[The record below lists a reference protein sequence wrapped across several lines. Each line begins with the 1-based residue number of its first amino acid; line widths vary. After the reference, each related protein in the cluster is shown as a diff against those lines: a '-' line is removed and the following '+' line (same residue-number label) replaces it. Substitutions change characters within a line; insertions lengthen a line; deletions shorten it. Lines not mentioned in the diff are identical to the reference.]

1 MKSMLANSRHLPK
14 HQGFILYN
22 ALSFQAVWWSS
33 VLWLNLSLLL
43 TIPLL
48 LLHFILLSSS
58 GKGQYRQVDLRL
70 MLKVAALGIGIDTVL
85 SVLGLF
91 EFPALPWWLG
101 CLWLHFGLS
110 LNHSLAFMRP
120 LPLILQ
126 ALLGGIFGTLS
137 YVAGAQFN
145 AVILPCGNVISAV
158 VLFFVWL
165 VLLPFLI
172 QLANPYGFN
181 RSTKARTF
189 TVFNF
194 SSLSLLALGLLI
206 APLKPLEAKTSNFE
220 NINIELNDAADVTQ
234 TFQEVGRGEMD
245 WLWFSLYKARLMTVN
260 GRYQQ
265 GQYPLLLDI
274 EYYRDIESE
283 DLLEATKDQW
293 QHLAFAENDIQR
305 WFSLLTATWPDVKQG
320 DHLSFKVMD
329 GQTSQFFFNHQ
340 PLEIIQDADFA
351 EAFLAIWL
359 SKDTSRPSLRAQ
371 LLGEKPCDC

>member
-1 MKSMLANSRHLPK
+1 MKSMLANSRVPFK

-33 VLWLNLSLLL
+33 VLWLNTSLLL

-48 LLHFILLSSS
+48 LFHFILLASL
-58 GKGQYRQVDLRL
+58 GKHEYRKVDLLL

-85 SVLGLF
+85 AVLGLF
-91 EFPALPWWLG
+91 EFALFPWWLG
-101 CLWLHFGLS
+101 CLWLHFALT

-120 LPLILQ
+120 LPLIFQ
-126 ALLGGIFGTLS
+126 ALLGGIFGGLS
-137 YVAGAQFN
+137 YLAGVEFN
-145 AVILPCGNVISAV
+145 AVNLPYGNVISGF

-181 RSTKARTF
+181 RSTKARRF
-189 TVFNF
+189 TVLN
-194 SSLSLLALGLLI
+194 SSCLCLLALGLLT
-206 APLKPLEAKTSNFE
+206 APLTKVEAKTSSVE
-220 NINIELNDAADVTQ
+220 NKTLELTDAGVRL
-234 TFQEVGRGEMD
+234 TFLEVGRAEMD
-245 WLWFSLYKARLMTVN
+245 WLWFNLYRARLLTLT
-260 GRYQQ
+260 GHYQE
-265 GQYPLLLDI
+265 GQYPQLLDI
-274 EYYRDIESE
+274 EYYRDIDAE

-293 QHLAFAENDIQR
+293 KHLGFAENDIQR
-305 WFSLLTATWPDVKQG
+305 WLGLLDATWPDVKQG
-320 DHLSFKVMD
+320 DHLSFKVID

-340 PLEIIQDADFA
+340 PLDIIHDANFA
-351 EAFLAIWL
+351 DAFLAIWL

>member
-22 ALSFQAVWWSS
+22 ALSFHAVWWSS

-206 APLKPLEAKTSNFE
+206 APLKPLEAKTSNSE

-305 WFSLLTATWPDVKQG
+305 WLSLLTATWPDVKQG

>member
-1 MKSMLANSRHLPK
+1 M
-14 HQGFILYN
+14 
-22 ALSFQAVWWSS
+22 SS
-33 VLWLNLSLLL
+33 V
-43 TIPLL
+43 
-48 LLHFILLSSS
+48 
-58 GKGQYRQVDLRL
+58 R
-70 MLKVAALGIGIDTVL
+70 
-85 SVLGLF
+85 
-91 EFPALPWWLG
+91 
-101 CLWLHFGLS
+101 
-110 LNHSLAFMRP
+110 
-120 LPLILQ
+120 
-126 ALLGGIFGTLS
+126 
-137 YVAGAQFN
+137 
-145 AVILPCGNVISAV
+145 
-158 VLFFVWL
+158 
-165 VLLPFLI
+165 
-172 QLANPYGFN
+172 N
-181 RSTKARTF
+181 RSS
-189 TVFNF
+189 NLGF
-194 SSLSLLALGLLI
+194 SFLNSSCLSLLALSLLT
-206 APLKPLEAKTSNFE
+206 APLKALEAKTPDFE
-220 NINIELNDAADVTQ
+220 NITIELNDAADVTQ

-245 WLWFSLYKARLMTVN
+245 WLWFSLYKAKLMTVN

-305 WFSLLTATWPDVKQG
+305 WLSLLTATWPDVKQG

>member
-22 ALSFQAVWWSS
+22 ALSFHAVWWSS

-305 WFSLLTATWPDVKQG
+305 WLSLLTATWPDVKQG